1 MMVCALD
8 PKVPSIHQVV
18 KRIQYHRLEKTEYHL
33 ERQQGAEKQTDG
45 VLSHRP

>member
-18 KRIQYHRLEKTEYHL
+18 KRIQYHGLEKMGNHL
-33 ERQQGAEKQTDG
+33 ERQQGAEKQTGG
-45 VLSHRP
+45 VLSHRS